1 MISLKKYIS
10 QFDKNQFD
18 NRALS
23 ISNDL
28 ELHFYNEFALSESLK
43 YSCFTIL
50 EKYGAYIDQKELII
64 ELAKSIYDIVRN
76 KEPEDTIELDKN
88 DVEGFSNIFFNKLI
102 IKLTKNTGYLA
113 NKSKYSEK
121 DKLFDQV
128 VIDIDTNE
136 YKTYD
141 DIVKCLMHEML
152 HAYNEYNNY
161 ITKSPNKLKD
171 LTNIKSSYSKTI
183 DSENELS
190 ISDMCK
196 KILNTIR
203 KWEQNAYISELSVEL
218 ENNRF
223 DLSKYHTT
231 NDAYKAA
238 YDMFTNS
245 DTFSQYSLLWSW
257 LLKLKSDGTEDEQN
271 EFMQTYNSINNTNL
285 TFNKIFKKLD
295 SQFDKIM
302 LKIESKIPK
311 LFYDYYE
318 EHFIQTNEAIV
329 SGRQSRTMIDFIE
342 YILEYNYKSSV
353 KADNG
358 EDWIVYVDGKVNDYF
373 TEAAKNWKKMPKV
386 GKGWY
391 AGGTVFKIVRIEDN
405 KVYTESDC

>member
-1 MISLKKYIS
+1 MIPLKKYIS
-10 QFDKNQFD
+10 GYFV
-18 NRALS
+18 R
-23 ISNDL
+23 NDENIVIENEL
-28 ELHFYNEFALSESLK
+28 EKHFYNEFALSESLK

-50 EKYGAYIDQKELII
+50 EKYGTYIDQKELII

-76 KEPEDTIELDKN
+76 KEPEDIIELDKN

-152 HAYNEYNNY
+152 HAYNEYNSYLKN
-161 ITKSPNKLKD
+161 SPTKLKD

-183 DSENELS
+183 DIEDELS
-190 ISDMCK
+190 VSDMCK

-238 YDMFTNS
+238 YDIFTNS
-245 DTFSQYSLLWSW
+245 DTFRQYSLLWSW
-257 LLKLKSDGTEDEQN
+257 LLKLKSDGKEEQEAFAN
-271 EFMQTYNSINNTNL
+271 TYNDINSTNL
-285 TFNKIFKKLD
+285 TFNKIFKKID

-318 EHFIQTNEAIV
+318 EHLKQTNEAIV

-342 YILEYNYKSSV
+342 YILEYNSKRSV

-358 EDWIVYVDGKVNDYF
+358 EDWIVYVDGKIDDHF
-373 TEAAKNWKKMPKV
+373 TKAAKNWKKMPKV

>member
-1 MISLKKYIS
+1 MISLKKYVAGH
-10 QFDKNQFD
+10 FV
-18 NRALS
+18 R
-23 ISNDL
+23 NDENIIIENEL
-28 ELHFYNEFALSESLK
+28 EKHFYNEFALSESLK

-50 EKYGAYIDQKELII
+50 EKYGTYVDQKELII

-88 DVEGFSNIFFNKLI
+88 DVEGFSNIFFNKLVV
-102 IKLTKNTGYLA
+102 KLTKNTGYLA

-141 DIVKCLMHEML
+141 GIVKCLMHEML
-152 HAYNEYNNY
+152 HAYNEYNSYLKN
-161 ITKSPNKLKD
+161 SPNKLKD

-183 DSENELS
+183 DIEDELS
-190 ISDMCK
+190 IANICK
-196 KILNTIR
+196 RILNNIR
-203 KWEQNAYISELSVEL
+203 KWEQNAYISELGVEL
-218 ENNRF
+218 ENNGF

-238 YDMFTNS
+238 YDIFINS
-245 DTFSQYSLLWSW
+245 DTFRQYSSLWSY
-257 LLKLKSDGTEDEQN
+257 LLKLKSYGKEDDKN
-271 EFMQTYNSINNTNL
+271 KFADTYNSINNTNL

-318 EHFIQTNEAIV
+318 EHLKQTNEAII
-329 SGRQSRTMIDFIE
+329 SGRQSRTMIDFIQ
-342 YILEYNYKSSV
+342 YILEYDSKSSV

-358 EDWIVYVDGKVNDYF
+358 EDWIVYVDGKVDDTF